1 VFEILTHINKPWS
14 HQEVLSIPHMCSC
27 ISGLLLLVTYLYYFV
42 DILSKWPLF
51 GSSFFAVKRVS
62 DPKERSDH
70 ILALNRHG
78 VHFIDLI
85 THVSIKCYVS
95 HFVSEYVQIW
105 SQNNIWGHIVFLNR
119 MSLVDLRNLCYSV
132 PNILCPISGICTS
145 MLVHECFQ
153 SHIPPLVLFVTYK
166 CNFSIGLPFCHR
178 LNREHLVY
186 VMLVLKLQ

>member
-1 VFEILTHINKPWS
+1 
-14 HQEVLSIPHMCSC
+14 
-27 ISGLLLLVTYLYYFV
+27 
-42 DILSKWPLF
+42 LSKWPLF

-85 THVSIKCYVS
+85 THVSITCAVS

-105 SQNNIWGHIVFLNR
+105 SQNNMIRVHIRFLNK
-119 MSLVDLRNLCYSV
+119 MSSVDLRTLCYSV
-132 PNILCPISGICTS
+132 PCTEH
-145 MLVHECFQ
+145 LVSNQWCLYINVGPCIF
-153 SHIPPLVLFVTYK
+153 SIPYSTLVLFVTYK
-166 CNFSIGLPFCHR
+166 CNFPISFLFCHR

-186 VMLVLKLQ
+186 GMLVLTLQ